1 MYPVVAMKY
10 LDVFMKQP
18 NVGTKEVQ
26 PAKTDKPF
34 SLTLR
39 VASYK
44 EIYGLIKVPPP
55 AYFWVMI
62 AVVLLCLLVCICL
75 AGNKFKEGLNKN
87 KEEEDNYIKA

>member
-1 MYPVVAMKY
+1 MIPVVAMKY

-26 PAKTDKPF
+26 PVKTDKPF

-44 EIYGLIKVPPP
+44 EIYGLIK
-55 AYFWVMI
+55 
-62 AVVLLCLLVCICL
+62 
-75 AGNKFKEGLNKN
+75 
-87 KEEEDNYIKA
+87 